1 MGWIRAKMRR
11 WRTGC
16 LDTFGGY
23 CDAAQG
29 ASGLGKGNG
38 AVRDVGRSAFIHS
51 AGPTSRLWPM
61 RACQKSNAWRSPHT
75 QHARVTRATR
85 TMNSHSYTRPSRN
98 RCPRYDEI
106 THAGAVGSR
115 DSWRSRVGL
124 LHRRNHPWA
133 NRHPCLETC
142 RRNFP
147 KVIRV
152 VIYL

>member
-85 TMNSHSYTRPSRN
+85 TMNSHSYTRPSLEIVALVMMRSLTLALLAVATVGAQESDS
-98 RCPRYDEI
+98 YTVEI
-106 THAGAVGSR
+106 TPGR
-115 DSWRSRVGL
+115 I
-124 LHRRNHPWA
+124 
-133 NRHPCLETC
+133 
-142 RRNFP
+142 
-147 KVIRV
+147 VIRV
-152 VIYL
+152 WKLAEETSQR